1 MSFSKTLNDFLLISK
16 SVVTVF
22 PQCVLCIKLFQC
34 RTQLFINLLNINI
47 QYRFPVRY
55 LHTQHSNRYNSVLR
69 YENAENGKCVMLR
82 PFTDIK
88 VFASQGRN
96 FNGRHS
102 LYELYQSKESRL
114 SNHHNLK
121 VIRKILSL
129 KISASAVYF

>member
-1 MSFSKTLNDFLLISK
+1 MKM
-16 SVVTVF
+16 
-22 PQCVLCIKLFQC
+22 QKLA
-34 RTQLFINLLNINI
+34 N
-47 QYRFPVRY
+47 V
-55 LHTQHSNRYNSVLR
+55 
-69 YENAENGKCVMLR
+69 LR

-129 KISASAVYF
+129 NISASAVYF